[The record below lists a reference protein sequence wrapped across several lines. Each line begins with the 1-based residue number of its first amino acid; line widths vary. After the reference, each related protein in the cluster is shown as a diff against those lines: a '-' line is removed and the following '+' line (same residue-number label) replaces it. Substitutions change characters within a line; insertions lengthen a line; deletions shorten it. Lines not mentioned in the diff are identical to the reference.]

1 MLCRKYGYAAWI
13 AFLNN
18 IPRANTLS
26 KFVLGRPLY
35 RCLRHLC
42 MHSIMHD
49 ELAVFFAHLTYLK
62 IQNFIFTPNYSPQG
76 HSPFLCLLKT
86 SKKGYSTI
94 FGIWTRHK
102 HTWKIPALNEQNCRT
117 TQGKYIIFS
126 PSHKKSSL
134 DEALFSRIVHKKLL
148 QQQQQQR
155 VSQRK
160 RRRHWTTA
168 SPEHGR
174 RGATVGDIAKEDWE
188 YLLITTMQW
197 IFIKKPP
204 FKVVFD
210 GKLIGPTGISKLRA
224 VEIV

>member
-1 MLCRKYGYAAWI
+1 MLCRLYVNAAWV

-18 IPRANTLS
+18 TTCKYWNSFS
-26 KFVLGRPLY
+26 KFVFSRQLFWCVRN
-35 RCLRHLC
+35 LC
-42 MHSIMHD
+42 MHSTLHKAMHLTKMHNLFD
-49 ELAVFFAHLTYLK
+49 DQAVFSPCLH

-86 SKKGYSTI
+86 SKKDYSTI
-94 FGIWTRHK
+94 FCIWTRHK
-102 HTWKIPALNEQNCRT
+102 RRWKIPALNEQNCRT

-134 DEALFSRIVHKKLL
+134 DEALFSRIVHKKLQQ

-155 VSQRK
+155 VSQHK

-188 YLLITTMQW
+188 YLLITTYIMNILYKEAQ
-197 IFIKKPP
+197 I
-204 FKVVFD
+204 
-210 GKLIGPTGISKLRA
+210 
-224 VEIV
+224 